1 MKVDSTKQAEITART
16 IAWLH
21 EVWSLVEE
29 GRPVQ
34 PDPFYSRNAVLGT
47 EVVKAVIDDMEALFV
62 KELEKYPGYHRNAQG
77 ISESE
82 YLVPPGFDKMA
93 AGEQLAVVQGI
104 DKIFADYRVEG

>member
-1 MKVDSTKQAEITART
+1 
-16 IAWLH
+16 
-21 EVWSLVEE
+21 
-29 GRPVQ
+29 
-34 PDPFYSRNAVLGT
+34 
-47 EVVKAVIDDMEALFV
+47 MEALFV